1 MSNGRST
8 VDKIKQ
14 ERGIETAGMR
24 DATLNRL
31 NCPEK
36 INKKKK
42 GERKKLQILTNITT
56 ITLFNLY

>member
-1 MSNGRST
+1 MGE
-8 VDKIKQ
+8 VLQIKIKQ

-24 DATLNRL
+24 DATLNKS

-36 INKKKK
+36 VNKERK
-42 GERKKLQILTNITT
+42 GVRKKLQILTNITT